1 MSITTDH
8 SGASQRPG
16 NAEHVSSSEEL
27 RQQGGTPQG
36 SEVSPSS
43 GGGGGNQV
51 DRGEHG
57 GTANEVRDEQVT
69 PAAQTVTRTVEAT
82 SPREDE
88 RTPQAAKANGVPSVT
103 ADTVAQTAA
112 QQSGLAPS
120 VDTGEGKQVQASDG
134 EELGDMVSN
143 DLASLNLRDSFKP
156 VEANREI
163 GRPKVQDAQA
173 QIDQMNDE
181 AEKKADGETGEK
193 PNSDTP
199 VMVGADEEMPEYE
212 ALGPAMPKPK
222 PVEGIKDEE
231 FPTDRTVKAEEMV
244 RKRESK
250 AKVSQKM
257 FKGVAVYGQITN
269 NKDVSVNHV
278 SIGDEIIEELMRIPN
293 NGFILYLQNFKF
305 DSTNAT
311 VADVREFINS
321 NNIPVGI
328 FKSPNLEP
336 ESACEMYLSVH
347 SGRNIELHPMAAK
360 KFNADFDGDAVTIS
374 FKHSVV
380 KTLPSPLKYLIN
392 LAGDLTFDMDFWPKN
407 MTNSALDD
415 IENVKAQ
422 FRDVT
427 FNVRGL
433 RGTYKTQLAKL
444 AADVYYNGDK
454 KSMGKFVR
462 ALARACTD
470 EQGRLHEETM
480 ARVIDALYL
489 ECRSF
494 QLAHL
499 AAAEPNFIIKNLP
512 DPVSLNDRKLYQ
524 FTEDMA
530 QEMLVHANGAMNYAD
545 LRVMLCDYLG
555 EEPGTNPSFR
565 FTANIA
571 KIFVNI
577 DTRVQIGS
585 EVEVGLEELLQGT
598 LRYIESAKQSNEV
611 FLSETA
617 MTAKEMMKE
626 IVLRKVGMPENY
638 DSFGQFLDRFIR
650 VYSANERIINASNKS
665 LTTDFSFSQSK
676 EKTHV
681 KPLNEYRVKDVARV
695 LVDIYGNFEMARF
708 FNRFR
713 FAIDEARA
721 SRSMRQRDAWK
732 KDGIQFIRM
741 VYSSDTLRE
750 FSQKNRFHVSH
761 KELEKNN
768 AKNVYNSRGE
778 FALPDPALSVLYALA
793 DMRTSGASNYNTKM
807 FTGKNSVMEDLVEVI
822 RRINDQIERS
832 KESLD
837 WKQWI
842 QDEVELVNKFDPDVF
857 SYFHMDNTRGFLTS
871 KYGSAMRDVVSS
883 KNMSMESK
891 KEMLGSIYMAM
902 TAEYQLSR
910 VTSKMAAIRRIEHSK
925 RVSSRKLEKLYAEK
939 TNAMKRLA
947 SSSPLWHTIVME
959 MEAGQDA
966 SMFKALKTGN
976 PGGINKYYNGWR
988 DGSLKD
994 YRSVVDVLLSVEL
1007 THQQK
1012 NDILADVMRTV
1023 EKFPY
1028 FDSYEVPIMLHH
1040 GPAQNYS
1047 TLPPSSTGVMETIN
1061 DFASSY
1067 NGMLKRSYYELLSQ
1081 VKAAREMCGG
1091 DDSIFAAL
1099 NTFAQHPEM
1108 MIRLDSETFSDVLC
1122 STLEKVYP
1130 QSEKSKQHPWTNAF
1144 YSMMSYVRNWGFFSD
1159 VYRTDDKPLGLLAS
1173 DSISEY
1179 DIVSVLADPNK
1190 VITTY
1195 TPQGQIVKLSRES
1208 IMGTANPSASEMWDF
1223 FEKNP
1228 RIAGCLRIHR
1238 AAVTSDGN
1246 GFLGSVGTIYDAI
1259 DESKM
1264 YKETDMARARVQR
1277 KLYDDPRYAALVAV
1291 LAPTAGRS
1299 VRNLRHDYRDIDVSL
1314 RKELAYVSVNGY
1326 SVKDE
1331 LEILHLT
1338 TDDFKH
1344 AGMTEEAAVK
1354 LSADISES
1362 IEYFVNEFKEDFEQ
1376 CGYSFDNL
1384 YAFEEKRDLSACYA
1398 YYDVRQELTGSKTE
1412 VSTGVEGSETW
1423 KLAGFIA
1430 LLNPKDKYAD
1440 LHALED
1446 IGDIDHHM
1454 LIEKFG
1460 ECMTSLGKPVNMLTE
1475 EELSNDE
1482 IVVEAPEGFTVPDKT
1497 LDRYGRQVS
1506 SACSYL
1512 IVKRDNGAEKFNLKA
1527 KKTGL
1532 DKYHSVTK
1540 HGKFYDEKELAQ
1552 FDYQTADYAQIVE
1565 RVKEIADT
1573 EGMFAAKLWLAKRLK
1588 TANNSIGYD
1597 EMTLANFMS
1606 LADLMIVQDEESGE
1620 IRVRSIE
1627 MIARSIKSHIT
1638 NEMVNR
1644 GKLAELREAAEA
1656 GNAMAGTESNDVASV
1671 LANIRPRASVSDHSG
1686 LLRPR
1691 SSSWTRNYD
1700 LLKRICRQVRKPV
1713 ASLKETGKA
1722 KKAAY
1727 DAAQRKQGG
1736 NPLDAMSDS
1745 RAGYDFVGYN
1755 DTVSLAPGPSNA
1767 WYLDDGNM
1775 TDEEVVGIMRQA
1787 YRYGMTV
1794 VMPIEFAANANLGE
1808 LGKDLI
1814 PFPDVQGYVM
1824 LPFFDMRLNGS
1835 EAFSSPATFGVFRR
1849 PADNIVWT
1857 YEDSTQ
1863 EYGLGDAGIQLFKNF
1878 VDRIHINWKD
1888 STEIQFGMLF
1898 ANVYEENPDAQFKI
1912 TMADKNDLKRI
1923 MNPAYD
1929 CELDVGVAPAGRGF
1943 DDHWEITMNAIDE
1956 YVRDFPEFSDND
1968 GIRKEA
1974 KPGDV
1979 IGFAKCVVYPGD
1991 GSKSKTVY
1999 APIVPFD
2006 LQGTNGVSRE
2016 YVPSHFRIES
2026 KHIEPDST
2034 PMESVFKMSWVY
2046 DDGLT
2051 GHTLKVFEG
2060 QGAASKMLGAVNQA
2074 VKGFALKTRQML
2086 DACYAR
2092 ESTTSRR
2099 VGTNKRIGTLQT
2111 LMFTARTQGYNFAE
2125 VKDAFPGDPVLLDGK
2140 TRLKDALLHGP
2151 VPLIEWNALIDED
2164 FKWHDDATIN
2174 AFLKREIS
2182 KFMENGGNPSDF
2194 LASQYDG
2201 AFTDVWWEF
2210 ECMFEVSQRYQDGLM
2225 AWLNSMNEKL
2235 CAASTEDH
2243 SGDYYFKCMGPADTS
2258 DKWMVNCMAM
2268 EVPHRNPVD
2277 DTVFYL
2283 WENVYAGWSFVNFN
2297 DFSGAHRINVNGASN
2312 ALDAI
2317 STIALAGNMPPRKTL
2332 REWMGMFM
2340 SDRGEVG
2347 DPVSILE
2354 LDDNAPFAR
2363 QVDLAE
2369 LLDGKET
2376 TEVEVGKP
2384 SSFDKSKYGKVL
2396 ALTGHRPDKLWGY
2409 DTDDVDEY
2417 RKVADDLA
2425 KYCKDNGIDTIIS
2438 GMAEGFDTIGAQV
2451 AIDNGL
2457 HLVCAVPFSGQEKVW
2472 PQSAQEKYK
2481 DILSKADEVVIVSD
2495 GGYRKDKYNARN
2507 QWMIDNAD
2515 EVYVL
2520 FDGTPGGTADAMRR
2534 VEKAGVP
2541 VHAVDPNIYGETDNV
2556 DPKRDGIDFI
2566 NVYSRGNT
2574 KLGRFLSNMY
2584 YAPIDTP
2591 YGRFD
2596 TIEGYWHYLALP
2608 DTCPDKE
2615 QLMTADGFHARK
2627 IGQALREQYGTVQ
2640 RDDFETLI
2648 SSALLEKLSSYT
2660 DDWVEEYGKM
2670 DNLPLKHYYVS
2681 SNGKTVNLT
2690 RRYKWMLDLLDMHM
2704 KNIYDDTQE
2713 MLRLMQV
2720 EAQSAQ
2726 RAYDE
2731 LLRRRARDTSSH
2743 VQ

>member
-1 MSITTDH
+1 M
-8 SGASQRPG
+8 
-16 NAEHVSSSEEL
+16 
-27 RQQGGTPQG
+27 
-36 SEVSPSS
+36 
-43 GGGGGNQV
+43 
-51 DRGEHG
+51 
-57 GTANEVRDEQVT
+57 
-69 PAAQTVTRTVEAT
+69 
-82 SPREDE
+82 
-88 RTPQAAKANGVPSVT
+88 
-103 ADTVAQTAA
+103 
-112 QQSGLAPS
+112 
-120 VDTGEGKQVQASDG
+120 DTGEGKQVQAGDD

-156 VEANREI
+156 VEANRDI

-181 AEKKADGETGEK
+181 AEKKATGETDEK

-199 VMVGADEEMPEYE
+199 VMAGADEEMPEYE

-231 FPTDRTVKAEEMV
+231 LPTDRTVKAEEIA
-244 RKRESK
+244 RKRDSK

-257 FKGVAVYGQITN
+257 FKGVAVYGQVTN
-269 NKDVSVNHV
+269 NKYVSVNHV
-278 SIGDEIIEELMRIPN
+278 SIGDEIIEELMRVPH
-293 NGFILYLQNFKF
+293 NGFLLYLQNFGF
-305 DSTNAT
+305 DFTNAT

-336 ESACEMYLSVH
+336 ESACKMYLSVH

-374 FKHSVV
+374 FKRSAV

-444 AADVYYNGDK
+444 GADVYYKGDK

-480 ARVIDALYL
+480 ARVIDALYP

-530 QEMLVHANGAMNYAD
+530 QEMLVRANGAMNYAD

-617 MTAKEMMKE
+617 MTAKETMKE
-626 IVLRKVGMPENY
+626 IVLRNVGMPENY
-638 DSFGQFLDRFIR
+638 DTFGQFLDRFIR

-665 LTTDFSFSQSK
+665 LTTDFSFSKSK

-708 FNRFR
+708 FNRFK

-732 KDGIQFIRM
+732 KDGIQFVRM

-750 FSQKNRFHVSH
+750 FSQKNRFKVNH

-768 AKNVYNSRGE
+768 AKSVYNNRGE

-793 DMRTSGASNYNTKM
+793 DMRTSGASNYNTNVFVGKM
-807 FTGKNSVMEDLVEVI
+807 SVMDDLVEI
-822 RRINDQIERS
+822 MARINDQVKRS

-842 QDEVELVNKFDPDVF
+842 QDEVKLVNKFDPDVF

-871 KYGSAMRDVVSS
+871 KYGSAMRDVSS
-883 KNMSMESK
+883 SNMSRENK
-891 KEMLGSIYMAM
+891 IEMLGSIYMAM

-910 VTSKMAAIRRIEHSK
+910 VTSKIAATRRIEHSK
-925 RVSSRKLEKLYAEK
+925 HVSSRKLEKLYAEK

-1028 FDSYEVPIMLHH
+1028 FDSYEVPIMLKH

-1061 DFASSY
+1061 DFTSSY
-1067 NGMLKRSYYELLSQ
+1067 NGMWKRSYDELKNQ
-1081 VKAAREMCGG
+1081 VRTARDMCGS
-1091 DDSIFAAL
+1091 DDSIFEAL

-1179 DIVSVLADPNK
+1179 DIVSVLADPSK

-1246 GFLGSVGTIYDAI
+1246 GFLGSVGTIYDAT

-1291 LAPTAGRS
+1291 LAPTAGRP
-1299 VRNLRHDYRDIDVSL
+1299 VRNLRQDYRDIDVSL
-1314 RKELAYVSVNGY
+1314 RKELAYVAVNGY

-1338 TDDFKH
+1338 TDDFKR

-1354 LSADISES
+1354 LCADISES

-1454 LIEKFG
+1454 LLEKFG
-1460 ECMTSLGKPVNMLTE
+1460 DCMTSLGKPVNMLTE

-1497 LDRYGRQVS
+1497 LDNYGRQVS

-1540 HGKFYDEKELAQ
+1540 HGKFYDKKELAQ

-1638 NEMVNR
+1638 NEMINR
-1644 GKLAELREAAEA
+1644 GKLSELREAAEA
-1656 GNAMAGTESNDVASV
+1656 GNAVAGTESNDVASV

-1713 ASLKETGKA
+1713 ASQSEIGKA

-1736 NPLDAMSDS
+1736 NPLDTMSDS

-1755 DTVSLAPGPSNA
+1755 DIVDLTPGPSNA
-1767 WYLDDGNM
+1767 WYLDDENM
-1775 TDEEVVGIMRQA
+1775 THEEVIGIMRQA

-1794 VMPIEFAANANLGE
+1794 VMPIGFAANANLGE

-1814 PFPDVQGYVM
+1814 PFPDVDGHVM
-1824 LPFFDMRLNGS
+1824 LPFFEMRLNGS

-1863 EYGLGDAGIQLFKNF
+1863 EYGLGDAAIQLFENF

-1968 GIRKEA
+1968 GVRKEA

-1991 GSKSKTVY
+1991 GSKAKTVY

-2026 KHIEPDST
+2026 HHMEPDST

-2046 DDGLT
+2046 DDDLT
-2051 GHTLKVFEG
+2051 GHVLKFFEG
-2060 QGAASKMLGAVNQA
+2060 QGAANKMLGAVNQA
-2074 VKGFALKTRQML
+2074 VKGFALKTGQML

-2125 VKDAFPGDPVLLDGK
+2125 VKDAFPDDPVLLDGE

-2151 VPLIEWNALIDED
+2151 VPLIEWNTLIDDD
-2164 FKWHDDATIN
+2164 FVWHTDPTIN
-2174 AFLKREIS
+2174 AFLKREIR

-2210 ECMFEVSQRYQDGLM
+2210 ECMFDVSQRYQDGLM
-2225 AWLNSMNEKL
+2225 AWLHSMNENL

-2268 EVPHRNPVD
+2268 QVPHRNPVD

-2409 DTDDVDEY
+2409 DTDDVEEY

-2425 KYCKDNGIDTIIS
+2425 KYCKENGIDTIIS
-2438 GMAEGFDTIGAQV
+2438 GMAVGFDTIGAQV

-2457 HLVCAVPFSGQEKVW
+2457 HLVCAVPFSGQEKMW
-2472 PQSAQEKYK
+2472 PQSAQERYK

-2495 GGYRKDKYNARN
+2495 GGYHPSKMHARN

-2515 EVYVL
+2515 EVYAL

-2541 VHAVDPNIYGETDNV
+2541 VHVVDPNIYGDTDNI

-2608 DTCPDKE
+2608 DNCPDKE
-2615 QLMTADGFHARK
+2615 QLMTVDGFHARK
-2627 IGQALREQYGTVQ
+2627 IGQALREQYGTVE

-2648 SSALLEKLSSYT
+2648 SAALLEKLSSHT
-2660 DDWVEEYGKM
+2660 DDWVEEYGKT
-2670 DNLPLKHYYVS
+2670 DKLPLEHYYATD
-2681 SNGKTVNLT
+2681 NERAIELLNK
-2690 RRYKWMLDLLDMHM
+2690 YKWMFDIVDTYMED
-2704 KNIYDDTQE
+2704 IYDD
-2713 MLRLMQV
+2713 LRVQLAT
-2720 EAQSAQ
+2720 EKSAG
-2726 RAYDE
+2726 RRETE
-2731 LLRRRARDTSSH
+2731 LL
-2743 VQ
+2743 

>member
-27 RQQGGTPQG
+27 RQQGGTPHG
-36 SEVSPSS
+36 PEVSPSS

-51 DRGEHG
+51 DQSEHG
-57 GTANEVRDEQVT
+57 GTANEMRDEQVT
-69 PAAQTVTRTVEAT
+69 PAAQPVTRTAET
-82 SPREDE
+82 SSPREDMHA
-88 RTPQAAKANGVPSVT
+88 PQAAKANGVPFVT

-120 VDTGEGKQVQASDG
+120 VDTGEGKQVQAGDD

-181 AEKKADGETGEK
+181 AEKKATGETGEK

-199 VMVGADEEMPEYE
+199 VMAGADEEMPEYE

-231 FPTDRTVKAEEMV
+231 LPTNRTVKAEEIA

-257 FKGVAVYGQITN
+257 FKGVAVYGQVTN
-269 NKDVSVNHV
+269 NKYVSVNQV

-293 NGFILYLQNFKF
+293 NGFILYLQKFKF

-311 VADVREFINS
+311 VADVCEFINS
-321 NNIPVGI
+321 HNIPVGI

-336 ESACEMYLSVH
+336 ESACKMYLRVH
-347 SGRNIELHPMAAK
+347 SGGNIELHPMAAK

-374 FKHSVV
+374 FKRSAV

-454 KSMGKFVR
+454 KSMDEFVR

-499 AAAEPNFIIKNLP
+499 AATEPNFIIKNLP

-530 QEMLVHANGAMNYAD
+530 QEMLVRANGAMNYAD

-617 MTAKEMMKE
+617 MTAKEMMKD

-638 DSFGQFLDRFIR
+638 DNFGQFLDRFIR
-650 VYSANERIINASNKS
+650 VYSANERIINASNRS

-708 FNRFR
+708 FNRFK
-713 FAIDEARA
+713 FVIDEARA

-732 KDGIQFIRM
+732 KDGIQFVRM

-761 KELEKNN
+761 KELENNN
-768 AKNVYNSRGE
+768 AKNVYNNRGE

-793 DMRTSGASNYNTKM
+793 DMRTSGASNYNGNVFVGKM
-807 FTGKNSVMEDLVEVI
+807 SVMDDLVEI
-822 RRINDQIERS
+822 MARINDQVKRS

-837 WKQWI
+837 WRQWI
-842 QDEVELVNKFDPDVF
+842 QDEVELINKFDPDVF

-871 KYGSAMRDVVSS
+871 KYGSAMRDVSS
-883 KNMSMESK
+883 SNMSRENK
-891 KEMLGSIYMAM
+891 IEMLGSIYMAM

-1028 FDSYEVPIMLHH
+1028 FDSYEVPIMLQH

-1061 DFASSY
+1061 DFTSSY
-1067 NGMLKRSYYELLSQ
+1067 NGMWKRSYDELKNQ
-1081 VKAAREMCGG
+1081 VKMARNMCGR
-1091 DDSIFAAL
+1091 DDSIFTAL

-1144 YSMMSYVRNWGFFSD
+1144 YSMMSYVRNWGFSSD
-1159 VYRTDDKPLGLLAS
+1159 VYRTDDKPLGLLSS

-1179 DIVSVLADPNK
+1179 DIVSVLADPSK

-1208 IMGTANPSASEMWDF
+1208 IMGTANPSAREMWDF

-1238 AAVTSDGN
+1238 AAITSDGN

-1299 VRNLRHDYRDIDVSL
+1299 VRNLRQDYRDIDVSL
-1314 RKELAYVSVNGY
+1314 RKELAYVAVNGY

-1338 TDDFKH
+1338 TDDFKR

-1354 LSADISES
+1354 LCADISES
-1362 IEYFVNEFKEDFEQ
+1362 IEYFVDEFKEDFEQ

-1430 LLNPKDKYAD
+1430 LLNPKDRYAD

-1446 IGDIDHHM
+1446 IGDIDHHL

-1482 IVVEAPEGFTVPDKT
+1482 IVVEAPEDFTVPDKT
-1497 LDRYGRQVS
+1497 LDRFGRQVS

-1552 FDYQTADYAQIVE
+1552 FDYQTADYAKIVE

-1644 GKLAELREAAEA
+1644 GKLSELREAAEA

-1671 LANIRPRASVSDHSG
+1671 LANIRPRASVSDRSG

-1713 ASLKETGKA
+1713 ASWREIGKA

-1755 DTVSLAPGPSNA
+1755 DTVDLTPGPSNA
-1767 WYLDDGNM
+1767 WYLDDENM
-1775 TDEEVVGIMRQA
+1775 TDEEVIGIMRQA

-1794 VMPIEFAANANLGE
+1794 VMPIGFAANANLGE

-1863 EYGLGDAGIQLFKNF
+1863 EYGLGDAAIQLFKNF

-1912 TMADKNDLKRI
+1912 TMANENDLKRI

-1943 DDHWEITMNAIDE
+1943 DDHWKITMNAIDE

-1968 GIRKEA
+1968 GVRKEA

-2026 KHIEPDST
+2026 RHIEPDST

-2046 DDGLT
+2046 DDDLT
-2051 GHTLKVFEG
+2051 GHTLKFFEG
-2060 QGAASKMLGAVNQA
+2060 QGAANKMLGAVNQA
-2074 VKGFALKTRQML
+2074 VKGFALKTGQML

-2164 FKWHDDATIN
+2164 FKWHNDATIN

-2210 ECMFEVSQRYQDGLM
+2210 ECMFDVSQRYQDGLM

-2243 SGDYYFKCMGPADTS
+2243 SGDYYFKCMGPADTP

-2340 SDRGEVG
+2340 SDRGEIG

-2376 TEVEVGKP
+2376 TEVEVGKS
-2384 SSFDKSKYGKVL
+2384 SSFDKSK
-2396 ALTGHRPDKLWGY
+2396 
-2409 DTDDVDEY
+2409 
-2417 RKVADDLA
+2417 
-2425 KYCKDNGIDTIIS
+2425 I
-2438 GMAEGFDTIGAQV
+2438 
-2451 AIDNGL
+2451 
-2457 HLVCAVPFSGQEKVW
+2457 
-2472 PQSAQEKYK
+2472 
-2481 DILSKADEVVIVSD
+2481 
-2495 GGYRKDKYNARN
+2495 
-2507 QWMIDNAD
+2507 
-2515 EVYVL
+2515 
-2520 FDGTPGGTADAMRR
+2520 RR

-2541 VHAVDPNIYGETDNV
+2541 VHVVDPNVYGDTDNI

-2608 DTCPDKE
+2608 DNCPDKE
-2615 QLMTADGFHARK
+2615 QLMTVDGFSARK
-2627 IGQALREQYGTVQ
+2627 IGRALREQYGTVE

-2670 DNLPLKHYYVS
+2670 DNLPLKHYYVLN
-2681 SNGKTVNLT
+2681 NGKIINLT
-2690 RRYKWMLDLLDMHM
+2690 RRYKWMLDLLDEHM
-2704 KNIYDDTQE
+2704 MNIYGETDSAYKAKEERAEFFVIANTNLSKFLNYMVYVPIDTRYGDFDTVDGYWHYLALPDDCPDKEQLRTADGPHARKIAKDLLKRYGAANHDDFETIISAALLEKVSSYTDEGVKKHSKTDKLPLEHYYATDNERAIELLNKYKWMFDIVDTYMEDIYDD
-2713 MLRLMQV
+2713 LRVQLAT
-2720 EAQSAQ
+2720 EKSAG
-2726 RAYDE
+2726 RRETE
-2731 LLRRRARDTSSH
+2731 LL
-2743 VQ
+2743 

>member
-1 MSITTDH
+1 MPSI
-8 SGASQRPG
+8 
-16 NAEHVSSSEEL
+16 
-27 RQQGGTPQG
+27 
-36 SEVSPSS
+36 
-43 GGGGGNQV
+43 
-51 DRGEHG
+51 
-57 GTANEVRDEQVT
+57 
-69 PAAQTVTRTVEAT
+69 
-82 SPREDE
+82 
-88 RTPQAAKANGVPSVT
+88 T

-120 VDTGEGKQVQASDG
+120 VDTGEGRKVQASDD

-163 GRPKVQDAQA
+163 GRPKVQDTQA

-181 AEKKADGETGEK
+181 AEKKAAGETGEK

-199 VMVGADEEMPEYE
+199 VMAGADEEMPEYE

-231 FPTDRTVKAEEMV
+231 LPTNRTVKAEEIV

-257 FKGVAVYGQITN
+257 FKGVAVYGQVTN
-269 NKDVSVNHV
+269 NRNVSVNQV

-293 NGFILYLQNFKF
+293 NGFLLYLQNFKF
-305 DSTNAT
+305 DITNAT
-311 VADVREFINS
+311 VADVRAFINS

-336 ESACEMYLSVH
+336 ESACKMYLRVH
-347 SGRNIELHPMAAK
+347 SGDNIELHPMAAK

-374 FKHSVV
+374 FKRSAV

-407 MTNSALDD
+407 MSNSAIDD

-422 FRDVT
+422 FKDVT

-433 RGTYKTQLAKL
+433 RGMYKTQLAKL
-444 AADVYYNGDK
+444 GADVYYNGDK

-480 ARVIDALYL
+480 ARVIDAFYL

-499 AAAEPNFIIKNLP
+499 AATEPNFIIKNLP

-530 QEMLVHANGAMNYAD
+530 QEMLVRANGAMNYAD

-626 IVLRKVGMPENY
+626 IVLRKVGMPEDY
-638 DSFGQFLDRFIR
+638 ETFGQFLDRFIR
-650 VYSANERIINASNKS
+650 VYSANERIINASNRS

-708 FNRFR
+708 FNRFK

-721 SRSMRQRDAWK
+721 SRSMKQRDAWK
-732 KDGIQFIRM
+732 KDGIQFVRM

-750 FSQKNRFHVSH
+750 FSQKNRFNISH
-761 KELEKNN
+761 KELENNN

-793 DMRTSGASNYNTKM
+793 DMRTSGASNYNTKV
-807 FTGKNSVMEDLVEVI
+807 FTGKNSVMEELVEVI
-822 RRINDQIERS
+822 RRIDDQIERS

-842 QDEVELVNKFDPDVF
+842 QDEVELINKFDPDVF

-871 KYGSAMRDVVSS
+871 KYGNAMRDVVRS
-883 KNMSMESK
+883 KNMSMESR

-925 RVSSRKLEKLYAEK
+925 RVSRRKLEKLYAEK

-966 SMFKALKTGN
+966 SMFNALKTGN
-976 PGGINKYYNGWR
+976 SGDIYKYYNGWT
-988 DGSLKD
+988 DGSLKN

-1028 FDSYEVPIMLHH
+1028 FDSYEVPIMLQH

-1061 DFASSY
+1061 DFSSSY
-1067 NGMLKRSYYELLSQ
+1067 NGMLRRSYYEMLTQ
-1081 VKAAREMCGG
+1081 VKAAREMYGN

-1179 DIVSVLADPNK
+1179 DIISVLADPSK

-1208 IMGTANPSASEMWDF
+1208 IMGTANPSAQEMWDF

-1246 GFLGSVGTIYDAI
+1246 GFLGSVGTICDAI

-1299 VRNLRHDYRDIDVSL
+1299 VRNLRQDYRDIDVSL
-1314 RKELAYVSVNGY
+1314 RKELAYVAVNGY
-1326 SVKDE
+1326 SVKNE

-1338 TDDFKH
+1338 TDDFKD
-1344 AGMTEEAAVK
+1344 AGMTEEAAVE
-1354 LSADISES
+1354 LCADISES

-1376 CGYSFDNL
+1376 CGYSFGNL

-1430 LLNPKDKYAD
+1430 LLNPKDRYAD

-1454 LIEKFG
+1454 LLEKFG

-1497 LDRYGRQVS
+1497 LDRFGRQVS

-1627 MIARSIKSHIT
+1627 MIARAIKSHIT

-1700 LLKRICRQVRKPV
+1700 LLKRICRNVRKPV
-1713 ASLKETGKA
+1713 ASLRETGKA

-1727 DAAQRKQGG
+1727 DAAQSKQGG
-1736 NPLDAMSDS
+1736 NPLDAMTDS

-1767 WYLDDGNM
+1767 WYLDDKNM
-1775 TDEEVVGIMRQA
+1775 TDDEVIGIMRQA

-1794 VMPIEFAANANLGE
+1794 VMPIGFAVNANLGE

-1814 PFPDVQGYVM
+1814 PFPDVEGYVM

-1835 EAFSSPATFGVFRR
+1835 EAFSSPATFGVYRR

-1863 EYGLGDAGIQLFKNF
+1863 EYGLGDAAIQLFENF
-1878 VDRIHINWKD
+1878 VNRIHINWKD

-1912 TMADKNDLKRI
+1912 TMATKKDLKRI
-1923 MNPAYD
+1923 MNPAYE

-1943 DDHWEITMNAIDE
+1943 KDHWEITMNAIDE

-2026 KHIEPDST
+2026 HHMEPDST

-2046 DDGLT
+2046 DDDLT
-2051 GHTLKVFEG
+2051 GHTLKFFEG
-2060 QGAASKMLGAVNQA
+2060 QGAANKMLGAVNQA

-2151 VPLIEWNALIDED
+2151 VPLIEWNTLIDED
-2164 FKWHDDATIN
+2164 FLWHSNPTIN
-2174 AFLKREIS
+2174 AFLKREIN

-2210 ECMFEVSQRYQDGLM
+2210 ECMFDVSQRYQDGLM
-2225 AWLNSMNEKL
+2225 AWLHSMNKKL

-2340 SDRGEVG
+2340 SDMGEVG
-2347 DPVSILE
+2347 DPPSILD
-2354 LDDNAPFAR
+2354 LDDNAPFAKHGES
-2363 QVDLAE
+2363 AE
-2369 LLDGKET
+2369 KPEESRMTTENELDMNET
-2376 TEVEVGKP
+2376 TENEL
-2384 SSFDKSKYGKVL
+2384 DMNE
-2396 ALTGHRPDKLWGY
+2396 TTDDKL
-2409 DTDDVDEY
+2409 DMNETTDDELDMNE
-2417 RKVADDLA
+2417 
-2425 KYCKDNGIDTIIS
+2425 
-2438 GMAEGFDTIGAQV
+2438 
-2451 AIDNGL
+2451 
-2457 HLVCAVPFSGQEKVW
+2457 
-2472 PQSAQEKYK
+2472 
-2481 DILSKADEVVIVSD
+2481 
-2495 GGYRKDKYNARN
+2495 
-2507 QWMIDNAD
+2507 
-2515 EVYVL
+2515 
-2520 FDGTPGGTADAMRR
+2520 
-2534 VEKAGVP
+2534 
-2541 VHAVDPNIYGETDNV
+2541 YGEVDNNI

-2596 TIEGYWHYLALP
+2596 TIEGYWHYLSLS
-2608 DTCPDKE
+2608 DNCPDKE
-2615 QLMTADGFHARK
+2615 QLKTADGFHARK
-2627 IGQALREQYGTVQ
+2627 IGQSLREQYGTVE

-2648 SSALLEKLSSYT
+2648 SDALSEKLALYI
-2660 DDWVEEYGKM
+2660 DDWDEEYVKIGGV
-2670 DNLPLKHYYVS
+2670 PLKHYYVS
-2681 SNGKTVNLT
+2681 SNGKTVDLT
-2690 RRYKWMLDLLDMHM
+2690 RRYKWMLDLLDRYMRYYGGENPRTYKANKERAEFLDIANRKISKFLNYMVYLPVDTAYGDFDTVDGYWYYLALPDDCPDKEQLRTADGPHARKIAKDLLKRYGAANHDDFETIISAALLEKLFSYTDEGVKKHSKTDKLPLEHYYTTDNERAIELLNKEKLM
-2704 KNIYDDTQE
+2704 FDQLDEPIRNTYDD
-2713 MLRLMQV
+2713 LRVQLAT
-2720 EAQSAQ
+2720 EKSAD
-2726 RAYDE
+2726 RGETE
-2731 LLRRRARDTSSH
+2731 LL
-2743 VQ
+2743 

>member
-1 MSITTDH
+1 MAITTDH

-36 SEVSPSS
+36 PEISPSPG

-51 DRGEHG
+51 DQRGRG
-57 GTANEVRDEQVT
+57 GAANEMRDEQVT
-69 PAAQTVTRTVEAT
+69 PAAQPVARAAETP

-88 RTPQAAKANGVPSVT
+88 RTPQAAQASGVPSVT

-120 VDTGEGKQVQASDG
+120 ADIGEGKQVQAGDD

-181 AEKKADGETGEK
+181 AEKRATGETGEK

-199 VMVGADEEMPEYE
+199 VIIGADEEMPEYE

-231 FPTDRTVKAEEMV
+231 LPTNRTVKAEEIV
-244 RKRESK
+244 RKQDSR

-257 FKGVAVYGQITN
+257 FKGAAVYGQITN

-278 SIGDEIIEELMRIPN
+278 SIGDEIVEELMLVPH
-293 NGFILYLQNFKF
+293 NGFLLYLQSFGF
-305 DSTNAT
+305 DSTNVT
-311 VADVREFINS
+311 VEDVREFVNS

-336 ESACEMYLSVH
+336 ESACQMYLSVH
-347 SGRNIELHPMAAK
+347 SGRDIELHPMAAK
-360 KFNADFDGDAVTIS
+360 KFNADFDGDAVTVS
-374 FKHSVV
+374 FKRSAV
-380 KTLPSPLKYLIN
+380 KTLPSPLKYLVN

-407 MTNSALDD
+407 MSNSAIDD

-454 KSMGKFVR
+454 ESMGKFVR

-470 EQGRLHEETM
+470 ENGRLHEETM
-480 ARVIDALYL
+480 ARVIDAFYS

-499 AAAEPNFIIKNLP
+499 AATEPNFIIKNLP
-512 DPVSLNDRKLYQ
+512 DPISFNDRRLYQ

-530 QEMLVHANGAMNYAD
+530 QEMLVRANGTMNYAD

-565 FTANIA
+565 FTANVA
-571 KIFVNI
+571 KMFVNI

-585 EVEVGLEELLQGT
+585 EAEVGLEELLRGT

-617 MTAKEMMKE
+617 MTAKEMMKD

-638 DSFGQFLDRFIR
+638 DSFGKFLDRFIR

-665 LTTDFSFSQSK
+665 LATDFSFSQSK
-676 EKTHV
+676 EKTHI

-708 FNRFR
+708 FNRFK
-713 FAIDEARA
+713 FAMDEARA
-721 SRSMRQRDAWK
+721 SRGMRQRDAWK

-741 VYSSDTLRE
+741 VYSSDTVRE
-750 FSQKNRFHVSH
+750 FSQKNRFNVSH

-768 AKNVYNSRGE
+768 AKNVYDSRGE
-778 FALPDPALSVLYALA
+778 FSLSDPALSILYALA
-793 DMRTSGASNYNTKM
+793 DMRTSGASNYNTNV
-807 FTGKNSVMEDLVEVI
+807 FTGKNSVMADLVEI
-822 RRINDQIERS
+822 MARINDQVKRS

-842 QDEVELVNKFDPDVF
+842 QDEVELANKFDPDVF

-871 KYGSAMRDVVSS
+871 KYGSAMRDVSNS
-883 KNMSMESK
+883 NMSKGSK
-891 KEMLGSIYMAM
+891 VEMLGSIYMAM

-910 VTSKMAAIRRIEHSK
+910 VTGKMAAIRRIEHSK

-966 SMFKALKTGN
+966 STFKALKTGN
-976 PGGINKYYNGWR
+976 PVGIHFYYNGWR

-1007 THQQK
+1007 THSQK

-1047 TLPPSSTGVMETIN
+1047 TLPPSSAGVMETVN
-1061 DFASSY
+1061 DFSSSY
-1067 NGMLKRSYYELLSQ
+1067 NGMWKRSYDELKNQ
-1081 VKAAREMCGG
+1081 VRLARDMCGG

-1208 IMGTANPSASEMWDF
+1208 IMGTANPSAREMWDF

-1246 GFLGSVGTIYDAI
+1246 SFLGSVGTIYDAI

-1299 VRNLRHDYRDIDVSL
+1299 VRNLRQDYRDIDVSL
-1314 RKELAYVSVNGY
+1314 RKELAYVAVNGY

-1338 TDDFKH
+1338 TDDFEH
-1344 AGMTEEAAVK
+1344 AGVTEEAAVK
-1354 LSADISES
+1354 LCADISES

-1376 CGYSFDNL
+1376 CGYSFDYL

-1423 KLAGFIA
+1423 RLAGFIA
-1430 LLNPKDKYAD
+1430 LLNPKDRYAD

-1454 LIEKFG
+1454 LLEKFG

-1482 IVVEAPEGFTVPDKT
+1482 IVVEVPEGFTVPDKT

-1532 DKYHSVTK
+1532 DKYHSVIK
-1540 HGKFYDEKELAQ
+1540 HGKFYDKKELAQ

-1565 RVKEIADT
+1565 CVKEIADT

-1606 LADLMIVQDEESGE
+1606 LADLMIVQDEESGG
-1620 IRVRSIE
+1620 IRIRSIE
-1627 MIARSIKSHIT
+1627 MIARAIKSHIT

-1644 GKLAELREAAEA
+1644 GKLDELREAAEA
-1656 GNAMAGTESNDVASV
+1656 GNAIAGTESTDVASV

-1700 LLKRICRQVRKPV
+1700 LLRRICRQVRKPV
-1713 ASLKETGKA
+1713 ASWRETGKA
-1722 KKAAY
+1722 KKAAH
-1727 DAAQRKQGG
+1727 DAAQNKQGG
-1736 NPLDAMSDS
+1736 NPLDAMADS

-1767 WYLDDGNM
+1767 WYIDDENM
-1775 TDEEVVGIMRQA
+1775 TDEEIIGIMRQA

-1794 VMPIEFAANANLGE
+1794 VMPIGFAENANLGE

-1814 PFPDVQGYVM
+1814 PFPDVQAHVM
-1824 LPFFDMRLNGS
+1824 LPFFEMRLNGS
-1835 EAFSSPATFGVFRR
+1835 EAFSSPATFGVYRR

-1857 YEDSTQ
+1857 YEDTTQ
-1863 EYGLGDAGIQLFKNF
+1863 EYGLGDAAIQLFKNF
-1878 VDRIHINWKD
+1878 VDRIHVNWKD
-1888 STEIQFGMLF
+1888 STEIPFGMLF
-1898 ANVYEENPDAQFKI
+1898 SNVYEENPDAQFKI
-1912 TMADKNDLKRI
+1912 TMANKDDLKRI
-1923 MNPAYD
+1923 MNPAYE
-1929 CELDVGVAPAGRGF
+1929 CEIDVGVAPAGRGF

-1956 YVRDFPEFSDND
+1956 YIRDFPEFSDND
-1968 GIRKEA
+1968 GVRKEG

-1991 GSKSKTVY
+1991 GSNTKTVY

-2026 KHIEPDST
+2026 HHMEPDST
-2034 PMESVFKMSWVY
+2034 PMESVFKMSWEY
-2046 DDGLT
+2046 DDDLT
-2051 GHTLKVFEG
+2051 GHVLKFFEG
-2060 QGAASKMLGAVNQA
+2060 QGAANKMLGAVNQA
-2074 VKGFALKTRQML
+2074 VRGFALKTGQML

-2099 VGTNKRIGTLQT
+2099 IGTNKRIGTLQT

-2151 VPLIEWNALIDED
+2151 VPLIEWNTLIDED
-2164 FKWHDDATIN
+2164 FVWHSDPTVN
-2174 AFLKREIS
+2174 AFLKQEIN

-2210 ECMFEVSQRYQDGLM
+2210 ECMFDVSQRYQDGLM
-2225 AWLNSMNEKL
+2225 AWLHSMNENL
-2235 CAASTEDH
+2235 CASSTEDH
-2243 SGDYYFKCMGPADTS
+2243 SGDYYFKCMGAADTS
-2258 DKWMVNCMAM
+2258 DKWMANCMAM
-2268 EVPHRNPVD
+2268 QVPHLNPVD

-2340 SDRGEVG
+2340 SDRGEIG
-2347 DPVSILE
+2347 DPASILE

-2363 QVDLAE
+2363 QGESTEKPEESRMTAE
-2369 LLDGKET
+2369 DELDMNEY
-2376 TEVEVGKP
+2376 VEV
-2384 SSFDKSKYGKVL
+2384 
-2396 ALTGHRPDKLWGY
+2396 
-2409 DTDDVDEY
+2409 
-2417 RKVADDLA
+2417 
-2425 KYCKDNGIDTIIS
+2425 DNTID
-2438 GMAEGFDTIGAQV
+2438 G
-2451 AIDNGL
+2451 N
-2457 HLVCAVPFSGQEKVW
+2457 K
-2472 PQSAQEKYK
+2472 
-2481 DILSKADEVVIVSD
+2481 
-2495 GGYRKDKYNARN
+2495 
-2507 QWMIDNAD
+2507 
-2515 EVYVL
+2515 
-2520 FDGTPGGTADAMRR
+2520 
-2534 VEKAGVP
+2534 
-2541 VHAVDPNIYGETDNV
+2541 
-2556 DPKRDGIDFI
+2556 DGIEFV
-2566 NVYSRGNT
+2566 NVYYHGKT
-2574 KLGRFLSNMY
+2574 KLGRFLSNMH
-2584 YAPIDTP
+2584 YAPIHTP

-2608 DTCPDKE
+2608 DNCPDKE
-2615 QLMTADGFHARK
+2615 QLMTVDGFHARK
-2627 IGQALREQYGTVQ
+2627 IGRALRERYGTVE

-2648 SSALLEKLSSYT
+2648 SDALSEKLSSYT
-2660 DDWVEEYGKM
+2660 DDWEEEYGKIGK
-2670 DNLPLKHYYVS
+2670 LPLKHYYVLN
-2681 SNGKTVNLT
+2681 NGKTVNMT

-2704 KNIYDDTQE
+2704 RYFHGDMHE
-2713 MLRLMQV
+2713 MR
-2720 EAQSAQ
+2720 
-2726 RAYDE
+2726 DE
-2731 LLRRRARDTSSH
+2731 GEDETGGASPSH

>member
-1 MSITTDH
+1 M
-8 SGASQRPG
+8 
-16 NAEHVSSSEEL
+16 
-27 RQQGGTPQG
+27 
-36 SEVSPSS
+36 
-43 GGGGGNQV
+43 
-51 DRGEHG
+51 
-57 GTANEVRDEQVT
+57 
-69 PAAQTVTRTVEAT
+69 
-82 SPREDE
+82 
-88 RTPQAAKANGVPSVT
+88 NGVPSVT
-103 ADTVAQTAA
+103 SDTVAQAAA
-112 QQSGLAPS
+112 QRSGLAPS
-120 VDTGEGKQVQASDG
+120 MEIGEGKQAQTGND
-134 EELGDMVSN
+134 EELGNMVSN

-156 VEANREI
+156 VEANRDI
-163 GRPKVQDAQA
+163 GRPKAQDAQA
-173 QIDQMNDE
+173 QIDQMNDS
-181 AEKKADGETGEK
+181 AEQRATGETDER

-231 FPTDRTVKAEEMV
+231 LPVNRTVKAEEIV
-244 RKRESK
+244 RKRESR

-257 FKGVAVYGQITN
+257 FKGVAVYGQVTN
-269 NKDVSVNHV
+269 NKDVSVSHI
-278 SIGDEIIEELMRIPN
+278 SIGDEIVEELMRVPH
-293 NGFILYLQNFKF
+293 NGFLLYLQSFGF

-311 VADVREFINS
+311 VEDVREFVNS

-336 ESACEMYLSVH
+336 ESACQMYLSVH
-347 SGRNIELHPMAAK
+347 SGRDIELHPMAAK
-360 KFNADFDGDAVTIS
+360 KFNADFDGDAVTVS
-374 FKHSVV
+374 FKRSAV
-380 KTLPSPLKYLIN
+380 KTLPSPLKYLVN

-407 MTNSALDD
+407 MSSNALDD
-415 IENVKAQ
+415 IENVKSQ

-433 RGTYKTQLAKL
+433 RDTYKTQLARL
-444 AADVYYNGDK
+444 AADVYYDGDE

-480 ARVIDALYL
+480 ARVIDALYV

-512 DPVSLNDRKLYQ
+512 DPISLNDRKLYQ

-530 QEMLVHANGAMNYAD
+530 REMLVRANGAMNYAD

-555 EEPGTNPSFR
+555 EEAGTNPSFR
-565 FTANIA
+565 FTANVA
-571 KIFVNI
+571 KMFVNI

-617 MTAKEMMKE
+617 MTAKEMMKD

-638 DSFGQFLDRFIR
+638 ETFGQFLDRFVR
-650 VYSANERIINASNKS
+650 VYSANERIINASNRS
-665 LTTDFSFSQSK
+665 LTTDFSFSKSR
-676 EKTHV
+676 EKTYV
-681 KPLNEYRVKDVARV
+681 KPLNEYAVKDVARV

-708 FNRFR
+708 FNKFK

-721 SRSMRQRDAWK
+721 SRSIRQRDAWK
-732 KDGIQFIRM
+732 KDGIQFVRM
-741 VYSSDTLRE
+741 VYSSDTVRE
-750 FSQKNRFHVSH
+750 FSQKNRFNISH

-768 AKNVYNSRGE
+768 AKSVYDNRGE
-778 FALPDPALSVLYALA
+778 FALSDPALSILYALA
-793 DMRTSGASNYNTKM
+793 DMRTSGASNYNTNV
-807 FTGKNSVMEDLVEVI
+807 FTGKNSVMADLVEI
-822 RRINDQIERS
+822 MARISDQVKRS

-837 WKQWI
+837 WRQWI

-871 KYGSAMRDVVSS
+871 KYGSAMRDVSNS
-883 KNMSMESK
+883 NMSKESK
-891 KEMLGSIYMAM
+891 VEMLGSIYMAM

-966 SMFKALKTGN
+966 STFKALKTGN
-976 PGGINKYYNGWR
+976 PAGIHFYYNGWR
-988 DGSLKD
+988 DGSLRN

-1007 THQQK
+1007 THSQK

-1047 TLPPSSTGVMETIN
+1047 TLPPSSTGVMETVN
-1061 DFASSY
+1061 DFSSSY
-1067 NGMLKRSYYELLSQ
+1067 NGMWKRSYDELKGQ
-1081 VKAAREMCGG
+1081 VKLARDMYGK

-1179 DIVSVLADPNK
+1179 DIISVLADPSK

-1195 TPQGQIVKLSRES
+1195 TPQGQIVRLSRES
-1208 IMGTANPSASEMWDF
+1208 IMGTATPSASEMWDF
-1223 FEKNP
+1223 LERNP

-1264 YKETDMARARVQR
+1264 YRETDMARARVQR

-1299 VRNLRHDYRDIDVSL
+1299 VRNLRQDYRDIDVSL
-1314 RKELAYVSVNGY
+1314 RKELAYVAVNGY

-1331 LEILHLT
+1331 LNNLHLT
-1338 TDDFKH
+1338 TADFES

-1354 LSADISES
+1354 LCADISES

-1430 LLNPKDKYAD
+1430 LLNPKDRYAD

-1446 IGDIDHHM
+1446 IGDIDHH
-1454 LIEKFG
+1454 LLLAKFG
-1460 ECMTSLGKPVNMLTE
+1460 DCMTSFGKPVNMLTE
-1475 EELSNDE
+1475 EELSDDE

-1497 LDRYGRQVS
+1497 LDRFGRQVG

-1565 RVKEIADT
+1565 RVKEIADM
-1573 EGMFAAKLWLAKRLK
+1573 ESMFAAKLWLAKRLK

-1627 MIARSIKSHIT
+1627 MIARAIKSHIT

-1713 ASLKETGKA
+1713 ASLRETGKA

-1727 DAAQRKQGG
+1727 DAAQSKQGG
-1736 NPLDAMSDS
+1736 NPLDAMVDS

-1755 DTVSLAPGPSNA
+1755 SIVDLAPGPSNA

-1775 TDEEVVGIMRQA
+1775 TDEEVIGIMRQA

-1794 VMPIEFAANANLGE
+1794 VMPIEFADKYKFFSKHGSDGE
-1808 LGKDLI
+1808 VGEDDVTEFGKDLI
-1814 PFPDVQGYVM
+1814 PFPDVQAHVM

-1835 EAFSSPATFGVFRR
+1835 EAFSSPATFGVYRR

-1863 EYGLGDAGIQLFKNF
+1863 EYGLGDAAIQLFENF
-1878 VDRIHINWKD
+1878 VDRIHVNWKD
-1888 STEIQFGMLF
+1888 STEIPFGMLF
-1898 ANVYEENPDAQFKI
+1898 ADVYEENPDAQFKI
-1912 TMADKNDLKRI
+1912 TMANKDDLKRI
-1923 MNPAYD
+1923 MNPAYE
-1929 CELDVGVAPAGRGF
+1929 CEIDVGVAPAGRGF
-1943 DDHWEITMNAIDE
+1943 DDHREITMNAIDE

-1991 GSKSKTVY
+1991 GSNTKTVY

-2026 KHIEPDST
+2026 HYMEPDST
-2034 PMESVFKMSWVY
+2034 PMESVFKMSWEY
-2046 DDGLT
+2046 DDDLT
-2051 GHTLKVFEG
+2051 GHTLKFFEG
-2060 QGAASKMLGAVNQA
+2060 QGAANKMLGAVNQA
-2074 VKGFALKTRQML
+2074 VKGLALKTGQML

-2111 LMFTARTQGYNFAE
+2111 LMFAARTQGYNFAE
-2125 VKDAFPGDPVLLDGK
+2125 VKDAFPDDPVLLDGE

-2151 VPLIEWNALIDED
+2151 VPLIEWNTLIDDD
-2164 FKWHDDATIN
+2164 FVWHSDPTIN
-2174 AFLKREIS
+2174 AFLKREIN

-2210 ECMFEVSQRYQDGLM
+2210 ECMFDVSQRYQDGLM
-2225 AWLNSMNEKL
+2225 AWLHSMNDSL

-2268 EVPHRNPVD
+2268 QVPHRNPVD

-2317 STIALAGNMPPRKTL
+2317 STIALAGNMPPRKTM

-2340 SDRGEVG
+2340 SDRADIG

-2354 LDDNAPFAR
+2354 LDDNAPFAK
-2363 QVDLAE
+2363 QGEPAE
-2369 LLDGKET
+2369 RPEESRMT
-2376 TEVEVGKP
+2376 TEDELDMNDYAEV
-2384 SSFDKSKYGKVL
+2384 DNTIDDSK
-2396 ALTGHRPDKLWGY
+2396 
-2409 DTDDVDEY
+2409 
-2417 RKVADDLA
+2417 
-2425 KYCKDNGIDTIIS
+2425 
-2438 GMAEGFDTIGAQV
+2438 
-2451 AIDNGL
+2451 
-2457 HLVCAVPFSGQEKVW
+2457 
-2472 PQSAQEKYK
+2472 
-2481 DILSKADEVVIVSD
+2481 
-2495 GGYRKDKYNARN
+2495 
-2507 QWMIDNAD
+2507 
-2515 EVYVL
+2515 
-2520 FDGTPGGTADAMRR
+2520 
-2534 VEKAGVP
+2534 
-2541 VHAVDPNIYGETDNV
+2541 
-2556 DPKRDGIDFI
+2556 DGIDFI
-2566 NVYSRGNT
+2566 NVSNRSNT

-2584 YAPIDTP
+2584 YAPIYTP

-2596 TIEGYWHYLALP
+2596 TIEGYWHYLTLP
-2608 DTCPDKE
+2608 DNCPDKE
-2615 QLMTADGFHARK
+2615 QLMTADGFHARR
-2627 IGQALREQYGTVQ
+2627 IGQALREQYGTVE

-2648 SSALLEKLSSYT
+2648 SDALSEKLALYL
-2660 DDWVEEYGKM
+2660 DDWEEEYVKTGGV
-2670 DNLPLKHYYVS
+2670 PLKHYYVS
-2681 SNGKTVNLT
+2681 NNGKIINLT
-2690 RRYKWMLDLLDMHM
+2690 RRYKWMLDLLEMHM
-2704 KNIYDDTQE
+2704 GYYSGVIYE
-2713 MLRLMQV
+2713 MRN
-2720 EAQSAQ
+2720 EGEDETGSAS
-2726 RAYDE
+2726 
-2731 LLRRRARDTSSH
+2731 SSH

>member
-8 SGASQRPG
+8 TGVSQRPG

-36 SEVSPSS
+36 PEVSPSS
-43 GGGGGNQV
+43 GGGVEGGNQV
-51 DRGEHG
+51 DQG
-57 GTANEVRDEQVT
+57 GRDGAANEVRDEQVF
-69 PAAQTVTRTVEAT
+69 PAAQPVVRTVET
-82 SPREDE
+82 RSPREDE
-88 RTPQAAKANGVPSVT
+88 RTQQAAKTNGVPSIT

-120 VDTGEGKQVQASDG
+120 VDTGEGRQVQASDD
-134 EELGDMVSN
+134 EELGNMVSN

-181 AEKKADGETGEK
+181 AEKKATGETGEK

-199 VMVGADEEMPEYE
+199 VMAGADEEMPEYE

-231 FPTDRTVKAEEMV
+231 LPTNRTVKAEEIV

-257 FKGVAVYGQITN
+257 FKGMAVYGQVTN
-269 NKDVSVNHV
+269 NKYVSVNHV
-278 SIGDEIIEELMRIPN
+278 SIGDEVIEELMRLPHS
-293 NGFILYLQNFKF
+293 GFLLYLQKFKF

-336 ESACEMYLSVH
+336 ESACKMYLSVH
-347 SGRNIELHPMAAK
+347 SGDNIELHPMAAK

-374 FKHSVV
+374 FKRSAI

-407 MTNSALDD
+407 MSNSAIDD

-433 RGTYKTQLAKL
+433 RGMYKTKLAKL

-454 KSMGKFVR
+454 KSMSKFVR

-499 AAAEPNFIIKNLP
+499 AASEPNFIIKNLP
-512 DPVSLNDRKLYQ
+512 DPVSLNDRKLYK

-530 QEMLVHANGAMNYAD
+530 QEMLVRANGAMNYAD

-650 VYSANERIINASNKS
+650 VYSANERIINASNRS

-708 FNRFR
+708 FNRFK
-713 FAIDEARA
+713 FAMDEARA
-721 SRSMRQRDAWK
+721 SRGMRQRDAWK
-732 KDGIQFIRM
+732 KDGIQFVRM
-741 VYSSDTLRE
+741 VYSSDTLRD
-750 FSQKNRFHVSH
+750 FSQKNRFNVSH

-768 AKNVYNSRGE
+768 AKNVYNNMGE
-778 FALPDPALSVLYALA
+778 FALLDPALSVLYALA

-807 FTGKNSVMEDLVEVI
+807 FTGKNSVMENLIEVV
-822 RRINDQIERS
+822 RRIDDQVKRS
-832 KESLD
+832 RESLD
-837 WKQWI
+837 WRQWI
-842 QDEVELVNKFDPDVF
+842 QDEIELVNKFDPDVF

-871 KYGSAMRDVVSS
+871 KYGSAMRDVACS
-883 KNMSMESK
+883 KNSIESK

-976 PGGINKYYNGWR
+976 PGGIHKYYNGWS

-1028 FDSYEVPIMLHH
+1028 FDSYEVPIMLQH

-1061 DFASSY
+1061 DFSSSF

-1081 VKAAREMCGG
+1081 VRTARDMYGN

-1122 STLEKVYP
+1122 SSLEKVYP

-1144 YSMMSYVRNWGFFSD
+1144 YSMMSYIRNWGFFSD

-1179 DIVSVLADPNK
+1179 DIISVLADPSK

-1228 RIAGCLRIHR
+1228 RIAACLRIHR

-1246 GFLGSVGTIYDAI
+1246 GFLGSVGTICDAI

-1299 VRNLRHDYRDIDVSL
+1299 VRNLRQDYRDIDVSL

-1338 TDDFKH
+1338 TDDFKR

-1354 LSADISES
+1354 LCADISES
-1362 IEYFVNEFKEDFEQ
+1362 IKYFVNEFKEDFEQ

-1412 VSTGVEGSETW
+1412 VSTGIEGSETW

-1430 LLNPKDKYAD
+1430 LLNPKDRYAD

-1446 IGDIDHHM
+1446 LGDIDYHL

-1482 IVVEAPEGFTVPDKT
+1482 IVVETPEGFTVPDKT

-1506 SACSYL
+1506 SACAYL
-1512 IVKRDNGAEKFNLKA
+1512 IVKRDNSAEKFNLKA

-1552 FDYQTADYAQIVE
+1552 FDYQTADYDQIVE
-1565 RVKEIADT
+1565 RVREIADT

-1588 TANNSIGYD
+1588 TANNSIGFD

-1606 LADLMIVQDEESGE
+1606 LANLMIVQDEESGD

-1627 MIARSIKSHIT
+1627 MIARAIKSHIT

-1691 SSSWTRNYD
+1691 SSSWSRNYD
-1700 LLKRICRQVRKPV
+1700 LLKRICRNVRKPV
-1713 ASLKETGKA
+1713 ASLSETGKA

-1727 DAAQRKQGG
+1727 DAAQSKQGD

-1767 WYLDDGNM
+1767 WYLDDENM
-1775 TDEEVVGIMRQA
+1775 TDDEVVGIMRQA

-1794 VMPIEFAANANLGE
+1794 VMPTKFADRYKCLSKHGADGEVEAATE

-1814 PFPDVQGYVM
+1814 PFPDVQGHVM

-1863 EYGLGDAGIQLFKNF
+1863 EYGLGDAAIQLFKNF

-1912 TMADKNDLKRI
+1912 TMANKKDLKRI

-1968 GIRKEA
+1968 GVRKEA

-2026 KHIEPDST
+2026 YHMEPDST

-2046 DDGLT
+2046 DDGLI
-2051 GHTLKVFEG
+2051 GHTLKFFEG
-2060 QGAASKMLGAVNQA
+2060 QGAANKMLGAVHQA

-2125 VKDAFPGDPVLLDGK
+2125 VKDAFPDDPVLLDGK

-2151 VPLIEWNALIDED
+2151 VPLIEWNTLIDDD
-2164 FKWHDDATIN
+2164 FLWHTDQTIN
-2174 AFLKREIS
+2174 AFLKREIN

-2210 ECMFEVSQRYQDGLM
+2210 ECMFDVSQRYQDGLM
-2225 AWLNSMNEKL
+2225 AWLNSMNKKL

-2347 DPVSILE
+2347 DPPSILE
-2354 LDDNAPFAR
+2354 LDDNAPFAK

-2369 LLDGKET
+2369 MLDGKET

-2384 SSFDKSKYGKVL
+2384 SSFDK
-2396 ALTGHRPDKLWGY
+2396 
-2409 DTDDVDEY
+2409 
-2417 RKVADDLA
+2417 
-2425 KYCKDNGIDTIIS
+2425 
-2438 GMAEGFDTIGAQV
+2438 F
-2451 AIDNGL
+2451 
-2457 HLVCAVPFSGQEKVW
+2457 
-2472 PQSAQEKYK
+2472 
-2481 DILSKADEVVIVSD
+2481 
-2495 GGYRKDKYNARN
+2495 
-2507 QWMIDNAD
+2507 
-2515 EVYVL
+2515 
-2520 FDGTPGGTADAMRR
+2520 
-2534 VEKAGVP
+2534 
-2541 VHAVDPNIYGETDNV
+2541 VDPNIYGETDNI
-2556 DPKRDGIDFI
+2556 DQKRDGIDFI
-2566 NVYSRGNT
+2566 NVYSKGNT

-2596 TIEGYWHYLALP
+2596 TIEGYWHYLVLP
-2608 DTCPDKE
+2608 DNCPDKE
-2615 QLMTADGFHARK
+2615 QLMTVDGFHARK
-2627 IGQALREQYGTVQ
+2627 IGQALREQYGTVE

-2648 SSALLEKLSSYT
+2648 SAALFEKLSSYT
-2660 DDWVEEYGKM
+2660 DDWEEEYGKM

-2690 RRYKWMLDLLDMHM
+2690 RRYKWMLDLLSEHM
-2704 KNIYDDTQE
+2704 MNIYGDMQE
-2713 MLRLMQV
+2713 MIRLMQV

-2731 LLRRRARDTSSH
+2731 LLRRHARDDSSH

>member
-1 MSITTDH
+1 M
-8 SGASQRPG
+8 
-16 NAEHVSSSEEL
+16 
-27 RQQGGTPQG
+27 
-36 SEVSPSS
+36 
-43 GGGGGNQV
+43 
-51 DRGEHG
+51 
-57 GTANEVRDEQVT
+57 
-69 PAAQTVTRTVEAT
+69 
-82 SPREDE
+82 
-88 RTPQAAKANGVPSVT
+88 
-103 ADTVAQTAA
+103 
-112 QQSGLAPS
+112 
-120 VDTGEGKQVQASDG
+120 DTGDGRQVQAGGD

-163 GRPKVQDAQA
+163 GRPKVQGAQA

-181 AEKKADGETGEK
+181 AEKSAAGETGEK

-199 VMVGADEEMPEYE
+199 VMTGADEEMPEYE

-231 FPTDRTVKAEEMV
+231 LPTNRTVKAEEIA
-244 RKRESK
+244 RKQESK

-257 FKGVAVYGQITN
+257 FKGVAVYGQVTN
-269 NKDVSVNHV
+269 NKYVSVNHV
-278 SIGDEIIEELMRIPN
+278 SIGDEIIEELMRVPH
-293 NGFILYLQNFKF
+293 NGFLLYLQNFKF
-305 DSTNAT
+305 DITNAT
-311 VADVREFINS
+311 VADVRAFINS

-336 ESACEMYLSVH
+336 ESACQMYLSVH
-347 SGRNIELHPMAAK
+347 DGRDIELHPMAAK

-374 FKHSVV
+374 FKRSAV
-380 KTLPSPLKYLIN
+380 KTLPSPLKYLVN

-407 MTNSALDD
+407 MSNSAIDD

-454 KSMGKFVR
+454 ESMGKFVR
-462 ALARACTD
+462 ALSRACTD
-470 EQGRLHEETM
+470 EQGKLHEETM

-499 AAAEPNFIIKNLP
+499 AATEPNFIIKNLP
-512 DPVSLNDRKLYQ
+512 DPVSLNDRKLYK

-530 QEMLVHANGAMNYAD
+530 QEMLVRANGAMNYAD

-565 FTANIA
+565 FTANVA

-577 DTRVQIGS
+577 DTRVQVGS

-617 MTAKEMMKE
+617 MTAKETMKE
-626 IVLRKVGMPENY
+626 IVLRNVGMPENY
-638 DSFGQFLDRFIR
+638 DTFGQFLDRFIR
-650 VYSANERIINASNKS
+650 VYSANERIINASNRS
-665 LTTDFSFSQSK
+665 LTTNFSFSQSK

-681 KPLNEYRVKDVARV
+681 KPLNEYSVKDVARV

-708 FNRFR
+708 FNRFK
-713 FAIDEARA
+713 FTMDEARA
-721 SRSMRQRDAWK
+721 SRGMRQRDAWK
-732 KDGIQFIRM
+732 KDGIQFVRM
-741 VYSSDTLRE
+741 VYSSDTVRD
-750 FSQKNRFHVSH
+750 FSQKNRFNISH

-768 AKNVYNSRGE
+768 AKSVYNNRGE
-778 FALPDPALSVLYALA
+778 FALPDPALSILYALA
-793 DMRTSGASNYNTKM
+793 DMRTSGASNYNVNV
-807 FTGKNSVMEDLVEVI
+807 FTGKNSVMANLVEI
-822 RRINDQIERS
+822 MKSINKQVERS

-837 WKQWI
+837 WRQWI
-842 QDEVELVNKFDPDVF
+842 QDEVELANKFDPDVF

-871 KYGSAMRDVVSS
+871 KYGTVMRDISNSGMS
-883 KNMSMESK
+883 KENKM
-891 KEMLGSIYMAM
+891 EMLGSVYMAM
-902 TAEYQLSR
+902 TAEYQLAR
-910 VTSKMAAIRRIEHSK
+910 VTSKMAAIRKIEHSK
-925 RVSSRKLEKLYAEK
+925 RISSRKLEKLYAEK
-939 TNAMKRLA
+939 TNAIKRLA

-966 SMFKALKTGN
+966 STFKTLKTGN
-976 PGGINKYYNGWR
+976 PTGIHLYYNGWHN
-988 DGSLKD
+988 GSLKD

-1007 THQQK
+1007 THSQK

-1028 FDSYEVPIMLHH
+1028 FDSYEVPIMLQH

-1047 TLPPSSTGVMETIN
+1047 TLPPSSMGVMETIN
-1061 DFASSY
+1061 DFSSSY
-1067 NGMLKRSYYELLSQ
+1067 NGMLRRSYDELLSQ
-1081 VKAAREMCGG
+1081 VRTARDMCGK

-1108 MIRLDSETFSDVLC
+1108 MIRLDSKTFSDVLC

-1179 DIVSVLADPNK
+1179 DIISVLADPSK

-1195 TPQGQIVKLSRES
+1195 TPQGRIVRLSRES
-1208 IMGTANPSASEMWDF
+1208 IMGTANPSAREMWDF
-1223 FEKNP
+1223 LERNP

-1264 YKETDMARARVQR
+1264 YMETDMARARVQR

-1299 VRNLRHDYRDIDVSL
+1299 VRNLRKDYRDIDVSL
-1314 RKELAYVSVNGY
+1314 RKELAYVAVNGY

-1338 TDDFKH
+1338 TDDFEN

-1354 LSADISES
+1354 LCADISES

-1430 LLNPKDKYAD
+1430 LLNPKDRYAD

-1446 IGDIDHHM
+1446 IGDIDHHL

-1497 LDRYGRQVS
+1497 LDRFGRQVG

-1552 FDYQTADYAQIVE
+1552 FDYQTADYDQIVE
-1565 RVKEIADT
+1565 RVKKIADT

-1588 TANNSIGYD
+1588 TANNSIEYN

-1606 LADLMIVQDEESGE
+1606 LADLMIVRDGESGE

-1627 MIARSIKSHIT
+1627 MIARAIKSHIT

-1700 LLKRICRQVRKPV
+1700 LLKRICRNVRKPV
-1713 ASLKETGKA
+1713 ASRSETGKA

-1727 DAAQRKQGG
+1727 DAAQGKQVG
-1736 NPLDAMSDS
+1736 NPLDAMANS

-1767 WYLDDGNM
+1767 WYLDDENM
-1775 TDEEVVGIMRQA
+1775 TDEEVVGIMRHA

-1794 VMPIEFAANANLGE
+1794 VMPTKFADRYKCLSRHGADGEVGEEEAAAE

-1814 PFPDVQGYVM
+1814 PFPDVPLHVM

-1835 EAFSSPATFGVFRR
+1835 EAFSSPATFGVYRR

-1857 YEDSTQ
+1857 YEDNTQ
-1863 EYGLGDAGIQLFKNF
+1863 EYGLGDAAIQLFENF

-1912 TMADKNDLKRI
+1912 TMANKKDLKRI

-1929 CELDVGVAPAGRGF
+1929 CEIDVGVAPAGRGF

-1968 GIRKEA
+1968 GVRKEA

-2026 KHIEPDST
+2026 HHMEPDST

-2046 DDGLT
+2046 DDDLT
-2051 GHTLKVFEG
+2051 GHTLKFFEG
-2060 QGAASKMLGAVNQA
+2060 QGAANKMLGAVNQA

-2151 VPLIEWNALIDED
+2151 VPLIEWNTLIDDD
-2164 FKWHDDATIN
+2164 FLWHTDPTIN
-2174 AFLKREIS
+2174 AFLKREIN

-2210 ECMFEVSQRYQDGLM
+2210 ECMFDVSQRYQDGLM
-2225 AWLNSMNEKL
+2225 AWLNSMNKKL

-2332 REWMGMFM
+2332 REWMSMFM

-2354 LDDNAPFAR
+2354 LDDNAPFAK
-2363 QVDLAE
+2363 QGESAE
-2369 LLDGKET
+2369 KPEESRMITEDELET
-2376 TEVEVGKP
+2376 NEYVE
-2384 SSFDKSKYGKVL
+2384 
-2396 ALTGHRPDKLWGY
+2396 
-2409 DTDDVDEY
+2409 
-2417 RKVADDLA
+2417 
-2425 KYCKDNGIDTIIS
+2425 
-2438 GMAEGFDTIGAQV
+2438 M
-2451 AIDNGL
+2451 
-2457 HLVCAVPFSGQEKVW
+2457 
-2472 PQSAQEKYK
+2472 
-2481 DILSKADEVVIVSD
+2481 
-2495 GGYRKDKYNARN
+2495 
-2507 QWMIDNAD
+2507 DNA
-2515 EVYVL
+2515 
-2520 FDGTPGGTADAMRR
+2520 
-2534 VEKAGVP
+2534 
-2541 VHAVDPNIYGETDNV
+2541 I

-2584 YAPIDTP
+2584 YAPVDTP

-2596 TIEGYWHYLALP
+2596 TIEGYWHYLGLP
-2608 DTCPDKE
+2608 DNCPDKE
-2615 QLMTADGFHARK
+2615 QLKTADGFHARR
-2627 IGQALREQYGTVQ
+2627 IGQALREQYGTVE

-2648 SSALLEKLSSYT
+2648 SAALLEKLSSYS
-2660 DDWVEEYGKM
+2660 DDWVEEYGKIGKV
-2670 DNLPLKHYYVS
+2670 PLKHYYVS
-2681 SNGKTVNLT
+2681 NRGKIINLT
-2690 RRYKWMLDLLDMHM
+2690 SRYKWMLDLLDTHM
-2704 KNIYDDTQE
+2704 RNIYNE
-2713 MLRLMQV
+2713 MHEMRSM
-2720 EAQSAQ
+2720 EEDETGSAS
-2726 RAYDE
+2726 
-2731 LLRRRARDTSSH
+2731 SSH
-2743 VQ
+2743 VQLATEKSADRRETELL